1 VIRKLGDEGG
11 FSLVE
16 MLVVMIIM
24 GVIMGGIVKLFT
36 AGINSNADLN
46 RRYQAQQDGRLA
58 LDKLRREIHGA
69 CTISTPATYNTPV
82 NSVTLYYPADL
93 CVAGSPGS
101 TVTYCTVFV
110 AASPVGVNPNVIAH
124 YSLYRKTGA
133 SCTGA
138 TQIVADFLTAA
149 NIFDYLPPNS
159 HVTTLGSG
167 AGGIATIDGG
177 ATLPRLHI
185 DMTLTQNTAKNDSYH
200 LVDDIALRNGPRV
213 CPGATASC

>member
-1 VIRKLGDEGG
+1 MIRKLGDEGG

-58 LDKLRREIHGA
+58 LDKMRREIHGA
-69 CTISTPATYNTPV
+69 CAISAPGTYNTAV
-82 NSVTLYYPADL
+82 STVTLYYPADL
-93 CVAGSPGS
+93 CVAGSPGA
-101 TVTYCTVFV
+101 TVTYCTVAV
-110 AASPVGVNPNVIAH
+110 PASGGVIAH

-138 TQIVADFLTAA
+138 TQVVADFLTAA

-167 AGGIATIDGG
+167 TGGIATIDGG
-177 ATLPRLHI
+177 STLPRLHI
-185 DMTLTQNTAKNDSYH
+185 DMTLTQSTAKNDSYH
-200 LVDDIALRNGPRV
+200 LVDDIALRNGPRL

>member
-1 VIRKLGDEGG
+1 MIGKLGDDRG

-69 CTISTPATYNTPV
+69 CTVSAPASYNTAV
-82 NSVTLYYPADL
+82 STVTLYYPADL
-93 CVAGSPGS
+93 CVAGSPGL
-101 TVTYCTVFV
+101 TVTYCTALIPLAGGV
-110 AASPVGVNPNVIAH
+110 AAH
-124 YSLYRKTGA
+124 YTLFRKA
-133 SCTGA
+133 AA
-138 TQIVADFLTAA
+138 TCSSADQPIADFLTGG

-159 HVTTLGSG
+159 HVTALGSG
-167 AGGIATIDGG
+167 AGGIVTSDGG
-177 ATLPRLHI
+177 STLPRLHI
-185 DMTLTQNTAKNDSYH
+185 DMTLTQSTAKNDSYH
-200 LVDDIALRNGPRV
+200 LVDDITLRNGPRS
-213 CPGATASC
+213 CAGATC

>member
-58 LDKLRREIHGA
+58 LDRMRREIHGA
-69 CTISTPATYNTPV
+69 CTISAPGTYNTAV
-82 NSVTLYYPADL
+82 STVTLYYPGDL
-93 CVAGSPGS
+93 CVAGVGANGLS
-101 TVTYCTVFV
+101 VTYATVLV
-110 AASPVGVNPNVIAH
+110 PASGNVIAH
-124 YSLYRKTGA
+124 YKLTRTLLA
-133 SCTGA
+133 TGA
-138 TQIVADFLTAA
+138 TQLIADFLTAA

-185 DMTLTQNTAKNDSYH
+185 DMTLTQNTAKNNSYH
-200 LVDDIALRNGPRV
+200 LVDDIALRNGPRL